1 MVMSVPTRG
10 VEVVGRTVLRA
21 GGKVLSPPPAG
32 SPVGAPP
39 VVDEATADEV
49 VVDEVDEAPADEVV
63 VDEASAENVDEQLI
77 LPDVSIDH
85 PTRKPTAFELVRR
98 RREQREAL
106 EAEGVRKEE
115 ELKEFRKSR
124 GAVGVETA
132 KMGKSPIWYAP
143 FGWNDRP
150 SWAPRPA
157 AFQEER
163 HRYGLGDRAGGT
175 NIRGETLDDL
185 ELSRGQMFAGGWIPR
200 SGAVLPPTAANM
212 ATRLEGGIANIQG
225 KIDLNDVK
233 LADLGERITQRE
245 RYMALIDEVL
255 PRKPDGSVAHIRPAT
270 SEGAREVLEDF
281 REKVLGAKGGKEEY
295 TRPNYESMEAAYDEI
310 KEEADALRP
319 EFRRAKLLGAQ
330 LMMAKDKYGSMYMDL
345 PTDHPDKQ
353 PK

>member
-1 MVMSVPTRG
+1 MSV
-10 VEVVGRTVLRA
+10 EVHRSLLA
-21 GGKVLSPPPAG
+21 GAKIFGKVGASQPPMTVA

-39 VVDEATADEV
+39 ETDEV
-49 VVDEVDEAPADEVV
+49 VVDEVDEAPADEVA
-63 VDEASAENVDEQLI
+63 DERLI
-77 LPDVSIDH
+77 LPDVTIDH
-85 PTRKPTAFELVRR
+85 PTLPPTAFELIQRR
-98 RREQREAL
+98 KAQRGAL
-106 EAEGVRKEE
+106 EAEDVRKEE

-157 AFQEER
+157 ALDDER
-163 HRYGLGDRAGGT
+163 RRYGLRDKAGGT
-175 NIRGETLDDL
+175 NIRGEALDEL
-185 ELSRGQMFAGGWIPR
+185 ELSRGQMFAGG
-200 SGAVLPPTAANM
+200 GTANM

-245 RYMALIDEVL
+245 RYMALIEEVL
-255 PRKPDGSVAHIRPAT
+255 PRRPDGSVGRIRPAT
-270 SEGAREVLEDF
+270 SPEAIEMLEDF
-281 REKVLGAKGGKEEY
+281 REKVLDAKGNPEEY
-295 TRPNYESMEAAYDEI
+295 TRPNYGSMEAAYDGM

-319 EFRRAKLLGAQ
+319 EFRKAKLLGAQ

-353 PK
+353 PKS